1 MLDTLAHSKTKDG
14 YHKSLACKSKAKAAV
29 IFDQRSNARQETL
42 VPESPAPKRLLKH
55 STESLRD
62 QLANGD
68 SLPQLTLLG
77 LLTGLIAGAII
88 VLFRWTVEIPLSHFL
103 PDNFENFEALSR
115 YAHFL
120 LPFAGAI
127 TLGLV
132 LQCVDKR
139 HHAASIGHVLDRLQN
154 HQGRM
159 PSGNF
164 ATQFLG
170 GAACLLTGQSV
181 GREGPA
187 VHLGAATGSLLGQ
200 WLKLPANSLRP
211 LAGCG
216 VAAAIAA
223 CFNTPM
229 AGVIFA
235 MEVVLME
242 YSIVGFIPVTLAAV
256 AGVTI
261 TRLAFGPEVAFL
273 NTQSVMGD
281 LRELPLLAAAGL
293 IIALFA
299 AAYIRLHCI
308 ANRWALDRPIALR
321 LALAGLFTGGCA
333 LWMPPIMG
341 VGYDTIG
348 SAMAGEL
355 GLWLLLAIAL
365 TKLFAT
371 SISLGVGM
379 PGGVVGP
386 LLFIGACIGGAVGN
400 IAHLIMPDSASAIGL
415 YVILGMGAMMGAT
428 LNAPLTAM
436 MTILELTYNPNI
448 IFPSMLVVIVACL
461 CTRWAFR
468 CDGLFQHV
476 LHVQGKFRSPE
487 VIEQLLSRTGVRG
500 LMERELVDAPTNII
514 RSAAEVLLNH
524 HPHWIL
530 LRDSQQLLQPADL
543 LAYLQQ
549 LPATAESQITEINLH
564 EIPARRYDLAR
575 IAADANLYEA
585 LTLMNRQ
592 QVDVLWVESIN
603 DDQQPLG
610 IISREKI
617 ENYYR
622 L

>member
-1 MLDTLAHSKTKDG
+1 MSKLPADPT
-14 YHKSLACKSKAKAAV
+14 
-29 IFDQRSNARQETL
+29 ARRTF
-42 VPESPAPKRLLKH
+42 SR

-62 QLANGD
+62 KLATGD
-68 SLPQLTLLG
+68 SLPHLTLLG
-77 LLTGLIAGAII
+77 LLTGIIAGAII
-88 VLFRWTVEIPLSHFL
+88 VLFRWAVEIPLGYFL
-103 PDNFENFEALSR
+103 PGNFENFEAVNH
-115 YAHFL
+115 YTHFF
-120 LPFAGAI
+120 LPLAGA
-127 TLGLV
+127 TALGLI

-159 PSGNF
+159 PASNF
-164 ATQFLG
+164 ATQFFG
-170 GAACLLTGQSV
+170 GAACLLSGQSV

-187 VHLGAATGSLLGQ
+187 VHLGAGAGSLLGQ

-242 YSIVGFIPVTLAAV
+242 YTIVGFIPVTLAAV
-256 AGVTI
+256 AGVAM
-261 TRLAFGPEVAFL
+261 TRLAFGPEIAFIDAQ
-273 NTQSVMGD
+273 TVMGD
-281 LRELPLLAAAGL
+281 LRELPLMAAAGL
-293 IIALFA
+293 IIALFSA
-299 AAYIRLHCI
+299 TYIRLHCS
-308 ANRWALDRPIALR
+308 ANRWSLHRPIALR
-321 LALAGLFTGGCA
+321 LTLAGLFTGICA
-333 LWMPPIMG
+333 LWLPQIMG

-348 SAMAGEL
+348 SAMTGEL
-355 GLWLLLAIAL
+355 GFWLLLAIAL
-365 TKLFAT
+365 AKLLAT
-371 SISLGVGM
+371 SVSLGVGM

-400 IAHLIMPDSASAIGL
+400 IAHIIMPESASAIGF

-436 MTILELTYNPNI
+436 MTILELTFNPNI
-448 IFPSMLVVIVACL
+448 IFPGMLVVVVACL
-461 CTRWAFR
+461 GTRWAFK
-468 CDGLFQHV
+468 CDGLFPQV
-476 LHVQGKFRSPE
+476 LRVQGKFRSTE
-487 VIEQLLSRTGVRG
+487 ILEQLLSRTGVRG
-500 LMERELVDAPTNII
+500 LMDRKLAETSNHMTRT
-514 RSAAEVLLNH
+514 AAEHLLSQ

-543 LAYLQQ
+543 AAYLQQ
-549 LPATAESQITEINLH
+549 QTASDDSQINEINLH

-575 IAADANLYEA
+575 IAADASLYEA
-585 LTLMNRQ
+585 LELMNRQ
-592 QVDVLWVESIN
+592 QVDALWIESLA
-603 DDQQPLG
+603 DDHQPLG

-617 ENYYR
+617 NNYYR